1 MNQSQYN
8 QLFSFLWNIA
18 NDVLVQAFEKGK
30 YKEIIMPMLVL
41 RRLDILLE
49 PTKEQVLER
58 KALFEQQNLPE
69 ASRNE
74 LLKSITQCVT
84 LHNEVASR

>member
-58 KALFEQQNLPE
+58 KALFEQQNLP
-69 ASRNE
+69 
-74 LLKSITQCVT
+74 
-84 LHNEVASR
+84 

>member
-8 QLFSFLWNIA
+8 QLFNFLWSIA

-49 PTKEQVLER
+49 RTKKDVL
-58 KALFEQQNLPE
+58 K
-69 ASRNE
+69 
-74 LLKSITQCVT
+74 
-84 LHNEVASR
+84 